1 MTHDST
7 FNRRQVFGLGA
18 GLGAAG
24 LATTFGARE
33 AAAQAA
39 AATTSTPDT
48 ATFGAAKHGMS
59 VFGDLKYP
67 ADFHHFDYVNL
78 KAPKG
83 GTFSTIPSV
92 RAYNQSYQTFN
103 SLNAYILKGE
113 GAQGMDLTFAA
124 LMTRAYDEPDAMYG
138 LAAETVAVS
147 GDRLAWRFALR
158 PRAWFHDGAP
168 LTAHDVAFSLTTLK
182 AKGHPLIMQQMRDVA
197 GVAALDDRTVEVRF
211 TKGYAR
217 DVPLYVAGLPI
228 FSRAYYATRPFD
240 ESTLDIP
247 LGCGPYKVGK
257 FEVNR
262 FIEFERVKDWWG
274 ADLAP
279 MRGSYNFDIV
289 RYEFY
294 RDRDVAFEGFT
305 AKNYLFREEFTARVW
320 ATRYD
325 FPAVKDDRVK
335 RETLPDET
343 PSGAQG
349 WFINTRRDKFKDP
362 RVREALIQAFDFEW
376 TNKTIMYGAYA
387 RTQSPF
393 QNSDMMAQGMPSPEE
408 LKLLEPF
415 RGQVPDEVFGPPVS
429 PPVSDGSGQ
438 DRTLLRK
445 ASQLLRD
452 AGLPV
457 KDGKRL
463 LPNGEVFK
471 VEFLVDEPLLQAHHA
486 PYIKNLGTVGIEA
499 SLRVVDPVQYRA
511 RVEDF
516 DFDMT
521 IERFSMSATPGDG
534 MRPFFSSQAAATKG
548 SYNLAGIVNPAIDAL
563 LERIINAGSRD
574 ELTIACRAFDRVF
587 RAGRYWVPQWYRTN
601 HPVAYWDVFAHPPKL
616 PRYFGSVG
624 AIELWWNDAA
634 KSASAD
640 KAGNVDKPKAEPVSK
655 P

>member
-1 MTHDST
+1 MALFS
-7 FNRRQVFGLGA
+7 RRHVLGLGA
-18 GLGAAG
+18 GALSAPLLRPASAVDVSANVHG
-24 LATTFGARE
+24 L
-33 AAAQAA
+33 
-39 AATTSTPDT
+39 
-48 ATFGAAKHGMS
+48 S

-67 ADFHHFDYVNL
+67 ADFQHFDYVNVS
-78 KAPKG
+78 APKG
-83 GTFSTIPSV
+83 GTFSLIPSV

-103 SLNAYILKGE
+103 SLNAYILKGD
-113 GAQGMDLTFAA
+113 GAQGMDMTFAP
-124 LMTRAYDEPDAMYG
+124 LMARANDEPDAMYG
-138 LAAETVAVS
+138 LVAKSVQIS
-147 GDRLAWRFALR
+147 ADKLTYRFTIR
-158 PRAWFHDGAP
+158 PEAKFHDGSK

-182 AKGHPLIMQQMRDVA
+182 AKGHPLILTQLRDMVKA
-197 GVAALDDRTVEVRF
+197 EAPDDATLVVTFAEKR
-211 TKGYAR
+211 AR

-228 FSRAYYATRPFD
+228 FSKAYYASRPFD

-247 LGCGPYKVGK
+247 LGSGPYKVGK

-262 FIEFERVKDWWG
+262 YIEFERVKDWWG
-274 ADLAP
+274 ADLP
-279 MRGSYNFDIV
+279 VTRGSYNFDLV

-305 AKNYLFREEFTARVW
+305 ARSYLFREEFTARVW

-325 FPAVKDDRVK
+325 FPAVKDGRVK

-349 WFINTRRDKFKDP
+349 WFINTRRDKFRDP

-387 RTQSPF
+387 RTHSPF
-393 QNSDMMAQGMPSPEE
+393 QNSDMMAEGPPSPEE

-415 RGQVPDEVFGPPVS
+415 RGQVPDEVFAAPFV

-445 ASQLLRD
+445 ASQLLQE
-452 AGLPV
+452 AGLFI
-457 KDGKRL
+457 KDGKRV
-463 LPNGEVFK
+463 LPNGEAFRI
-471 VEFLVDEPLLQAHHA
+471 EFLADEPSLQPHHA

-499 SLRVVDPVQYRA
+499 TLRIVDPVQYRA

-521 IERFSMSATPGDG
+521 IERFSMSATPGDT

-548 SYNLAGIVNPAIDAL
+548 SYNLAGIANPAIDAL
-563 LERIINAGSRD
+563 LEKIIGANSRA

-587 RAGRYWVPQWYRTN
+587 RAGRYWVPQWYRTS
-601 HPVAYWDVFAHPPKL
+601 HPIAYWDVFAHPAKP
-616 PRYFGSVG
+616 PRYAQGVG
-624 AIELWWNDAA
+624 APENWWTDPDKVARAEQA
-634 KSASAD
+634 K
-640 KAGNVDKPKAEPVSK
+640 
-655 P
+655 